1 LIKNAIASLLILLIL
16 FAACGGKKEEET
28 TASNDPPVLQSV
40 TLLPLNP
47 NVSSEIT
54 ARILASDKDG
64 DPITYSVKWFVNGD
78 EIGEGMSFT
87 YPEIKKGDRIFAE
100 VMPYDGKA
108 FGKAMRSG
116 EVTIGGTA
124 PRIVSVSVIPEMV
137 YVTTAQITLNAL
149 FEDVDQ
155 DEIDLVVHWLVNDE
169 VLTNTSNVLQISGL
183 GLKKNDV
190 ITGAA
195 FADDGDDR
203 SEPFPF
209 EITIANSPPAFK
221 MKIDSVKC
229 ATDSVHYT
237 LPIFDPDGDP
247 LSFELLDAPD
257 GIMIDKD
264 NGIIYGT
271 AGQTEVF
278 EVFVRATDA
287 EGAYLDAQFTLAAK

>member
-1 LIKNAIASLLILLIL
+1 MTKHALTFWLIILILV
-16 FAACGGKKEEET
+16 AACGGKKEEGT
-28 TASNDPPVLQSV
+28 TVSNDAPVLQSV

-47 NVSSEIT
+47 NIHSEIT

-64 DPITYSVKWFVNGD
+64 DPISYLVKWFVNGD
-78 EIGEGMSFT
+78 EIGEGMSLT
-87 YPEIKKGDRIFAE
+87 YPDIKKGDKIFAE
-100 VMPYDGKA
+100 VTPYDGKA
-108 FGKAMRSG
+108 YGKAMKSG
-116 EVTIGGTA
+116 EITIGGMA
-124 PRIVSVSVIPEMV
+124 PRIISVSVMPEMV
-137 YVTTAQITLNAL
+137 YVTTPQITLNAL
-149 FEDVDQ
+149 FEDADQ
-155 DEIDLVVHWLVNDE
+155 EEIELVVHWLVNDE
-169 VLTNTSNVLQISGL
+169 VLNNTSNVLQLSSF

-209 EITIANSPPAFK
+209 EITIANSPPAFR

-247 LSFELLDAPD
+247 LSFELLDAPA
-257 GIMIDKD
+257 GIMIDKE
-264 NGIIYGT
+264 NGVIYGT
-271 AGQTEVF
+271 AGETEVF

>member
-1 LIKNAIASLLILLIL
+1 LILVSG
-16 FAACGGKKEEET
+16 CGGKKDEGT

-47 NVSSEIT
+47 NVHSEIT
-54 ARILASDKDG
+54 ARILASDKNG
-64 DPITYSVKWFVNGD
+64 DPITYLVKWFVNGD
-78 EIGEGMSFT
+78 EIGEGMSLT
-87 YPEIKKGDRIFAE
+87 YPDIKKGDKIFAD
-100 VMPYDGKA
+100 VTPYDGKTY
-108 FGKAMRSG
+108 GKAMRSG
-116 EVTIGGTA
+116 DVTIGGMA
-124 PRIVSVSVIPEMV
+124 PRILSVSVIPEMV
-137 YVTTAQITLNAL
+137 YVTTPQITLNAL
-149 FEDVDQ
+149 FEDADQ

-169 VLTNTSNVLQISGL
+169 VLNNTSNVLQISSL

-203 SEPFPF
+203 SEAFPF

-229 ATDSVHYT
+229 ATDSVYYA
-237 LPIFDPDGDP
+237 LPIFDPDGDA
-247 LSFELLDAPD
+247 LSFELLDAPS
-257 GIMIDKD
+257 GIMIDRE

-271 AGQTEVF
+271 AGQIEVF
-278 EVFVRATDA
+278 EVFVRATDS

>member
-1 LIKNAIASLLILLIL
+1 MKHTISFSLIILILIT
-16 FAACGGKKEEET
+16 ACGGKKEEGT
-28 TASNDPPVLQSV
+28 TVSNDAPVLRNV

-47 NVSSEIT
+47 NVHSEIT

-64 DPITYSVKWFVNGD
+64 DPISYLVKWFVNGE
-78 EIGEGMSFT
+78 EIGEGMSLT
-87 YPEIKKGDRIFAE
+87 YPDIKKGDKIFAE
-100 VMPYDGKA
+100 VTPYDGQA
-108 FGKAMRSG
+108 YGKAMRSG
-116 EVTIGGTA
+116 EITIGGMA
-124 PRIVSVSVIPEMV
+124 PRIISVSVMPEMV
-137 YVTTAQITLNAL
+137 YVTTPQITLNAL
-149 FEDVDQ
+149 FEDADQ
-155 DEIDLVVHWLVNDE
+155 EEIELVVHWLVNDE
-169 VLTNTSNVLQISGL
+169 VLNNTSNVLQLSSL
-183 GLKKNDV
+183 ELKKNDI

-209 EITIANSPPAFK
+209 EITIANSPPAFR

-247 LSFELLDAPD
+247 LAFELLDAPA

-271 AGQTEVF
+271 AGETKVF
-278 EVFVRATDA
+278 EVFVRATDV
-287 EGAYLDAQFTLAAK
+287 EGAYLDARFTLAAK

>member
-1 LIKNAIASLLILLIL
+1 MIKHTIAFWLIVLIHIT
-16 FAACGGKKEEET
+16 ACGGKKEEAT
-28 TASNDPPVLQSV
+28 TVSNNIPVLQSV
-40 TLLPLNP
+40 TLLPLKP
-47 NVSSEIT
+47 NVHSEIT

-64 DPITYSVKWFVNGD
+64 DPISYLVRWFVNGE
-78 EIGEGMSFT
+78 EIGEGMSLT
-87 YPEIKKGDRIFAE
+87 YPDIKKGDRIFAE
-100 VMPYDGKA
+100 VTPYDGKA
-108 FGKAMRSG
+108 YGKAMKSG
-116 EVTIGGTA
+116 EITIGGIA
-124 PRIVSVSVIPEMV
+124 PRIISVSVMPEMV
-137 YVTTAQITLNAL
+137 YVTTPQITLNAL
-149 FEDVDQ
+149 FEDADQ
-155 DEIDLVVHWLVNDE
+155 EEIELVVHWLVNDE
-169 VLTNTSNVLQISGL
+169 VLNNTSNVLQLSSL
-183 GLKKNDV
+183 GLKKNEV

-247 LSFELLDAPD
+247 LSFELLDAPA

-271 AGQTEVF
+271 AGETEVF
-278 EVFVRATDA
+278 EVFVRVTDS

>member
-1 LIKNAIASLLILLIL
+1 MNRNTIAFWLVIVLLVTT
-16 FAACGGKKEEET
+16 CGGKKEEGT
-28 TASNDPPVLQSV
+28 ISSNDAPVLQSV

-47 NVSSEIT
+47 NVRSEIT

-64 DPITYSVKWFVNGD
+64 DPITYLVKWFVNED

-87 YPEIKKGDRIFAE
+87 YPDIKKGDKIFAE
-100 VMPYDGKA
+100 VTPYDGKTY
-108 FGKAMRSG
+108 GKTMRSG
-116 EVTIGGTA
+116 EVTIGGMA
-124 PRIVSVSVIPEMV
+124 PRIVSVSVMPEMV
-137 YVTTAQITLNAL
+137 YVTTPQITLNAL
-149 FEDVDQ
+149 FEDADQ

-169 VLTNTSNVLQISGL
+169 VLPNTSNVLQLSSL

-229 ATDSVHYT
+229 ATDSVYYA

-247 LSFELLDAPD
+247 LSFELLDAPS
-257 GIMIDKD
+257 GIMIDKE
-264 NGIIYGT
+264 NGVIYGT

>member
-1 LIKNAIASLLILLIL
+1 MKTSIIAFVVILALLT
-16 FAACGGKKEEET
+16 AACGGKKEEDA
-28 TASNDPPVLQSV
+28 ASINNAPVLQSV

-47 NVSSEIT
+47 NVHSEIT

-64 DPITYSVKWFVNGD
+64 DPITYEVKWFVNGD

-87 YPEIKKGDRIFAE
+87 YPDIKKGDQIFAE
-100 VMPYDGKA
+100 VTPYDGKIY
-108 FGKAMRSG
+108 GDVMRSG
-116 EVTIGGTA
+116 EVMIGGVP
-124 PRIVSVSVIPEMV
+124 PRIVSVSVIPEIV
-137 YVTTAQITLNAL
+137 YVTTQQITLDAL
-149 FEDVDQ
+149 FEDADQ
-155 DEIDLVVHWLVNDE
+155 DEIDLIVHWLVNDE
-169 VLTNTSNVLQISGL
+169 VLSNTTNVLQLSPL

-190 ITGAA
+190 ITGTA

-247 LSFELLDAPD
+247 LSFELLDAPS
-257 GIMIDKD
+257 GIMVDAEK
-264 NGIIYGT
+264 GIIYGS
-271 AGQTEVF
+271 AGQTSVF
-278 EVFVRATDA
+278 EVFVRAVDP